1 MNRTTPFDEMDR
13 LFDQMRRSMLDGRTR
28 PDFGGAN
35 VRLESDEDGHVVTA
49 DVPGFETEEIDL
61 RFADGVL
68 TVEASHETGD
78 ESRSHSRHVCEQ
90 VRIPGDVVVED
101 VRAEY
106 NNGVLEVRLPTE
118 TESESGHRIDI
129 D

>member
-1 MNRTTPFDEMDR
+1 MNRTTPFEEMDR
-13 LFDQMRRSMLDGRTR
+13 LFDQMRRSMQDGWMR
-28 PDFGGAN
+28 PEFGGAN
-35 VRLESDEDGHVVTA
+35 VRLESDEDGYVVNA
-49 DVPGFETEEIDL
+49 DIPGFETEEIDL

-68 TVEASHETGD
+68 TVEATQETGD
-78 ESRSHSRHVCEQ
+78 ESQSHSRYVHEQ

-101 VRAEY
+101 IRAEY
-106 NNGVLEVRLPTE
+106 NNGVLEVRLPAE

>member
-13 LFDQMRRSMLDGRTR
+13 LFDQMRRSMLDGRMR
-28 PDFGGAN
+28 PELGGAN
-35 VRLESDEDGHVVTA
+35 VRLESDDGDHVVTA
-49 DVPGFETEEIDL
+49 DMPGFETEEIDL

-78 ESRSHSRHVCEQ
+78 ESRSHGRHVREQ
-90 VRIPGDVVVED
+90 IRIPGDVVVED

-118 TESESGHRIDI
+118 TDAGSGHRIDI